1 MDSDIV
7 IETRNLTK
15 VYRDF
20 WGREKVRA
28 LKALDLQI
36 RRGEIFGLLGP
47 NGSGKTTTLKLIL
60 GLIFPTSGEV
70 LVFGQ
75 DAREV
80 SKNER
85 IGYLPEESYLYRFL
99 TAEETL
105 DFYGRLFNMPAMLRR
120 QRAAE
125 LIEEVELGWAK
136 RRQLREYSKGMTR
149 RIGLAQALINQPELL
164 LLDEPTTGLDPIGTR
179 WMKDFLLRLRDRG
192 TTILMCSHQLE
203 DVQDVCDRIG
213 ILHQGELK
221 ELGRVSELLKIR
233 DRTEIQCSGL
243 TPEAEREVC
252 ATIER
257 LGGKVHFCGN
267 PTTTLEELFVR
278 IIRESEA
285 HPGRRVRGLAEAEA
299 APPAQAALASAGQQ
313 PRPTAPVE
321 SSSGFGVG
329 GGDGPAD
336 REAAG
341 GGGGSS
347 AGGGQMP
354 PADPAHP
361 DRSTSAAPPR
371 NLEGDSGR

>member
-125 LIEEVELGWAK
+125 LIEMVELGWAK

-149 RIGLAQALINQPELL
+149 RIGLAQALINDPELL
-164 LLDEPTTGLDPIGTR
+164 LLDEPTTGLDPMGTR
-179 WMKDFLLRLRDRG
+179 WMKDFLLKLRDQG
-192 TTILMCSHQLE
+192 KTIVMCSHQLE
-203 DVQDVCDRIG
+203 DVEDVCDRIG

-243 TPEAEREVC
+243 SPEAEREVC

-285 HPGRRVRGLAEAEA
+285 HPGRRVRGVVESQ
-299 APPAQAALASAGQQ
+299 PSGPAQGGSELASRQPVPSAPKVFSSVSGSAGEVSVAGAAGNLVGDPPQPGVSGPSAGQ
-313 PRPTAPVE
+313 
-321 SSSGFGVG
+321 
-329 GGDGPAD
+329 GDLD
-336 REAAG
+336 R
-341 GGGGSS
+341 
-347 AGGGQMP
+347 
-354 PADPAHP
+354 
-361 DRSTSAAPPR
+361 
-371 NLEGDSGR
+371 